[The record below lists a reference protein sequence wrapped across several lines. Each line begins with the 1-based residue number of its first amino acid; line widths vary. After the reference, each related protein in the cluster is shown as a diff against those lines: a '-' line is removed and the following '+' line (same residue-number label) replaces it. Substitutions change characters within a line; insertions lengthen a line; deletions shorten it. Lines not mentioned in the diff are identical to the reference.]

1 MADKKFKI
9 VTKSDNFIYFVAMC
23 DEDVQWHFN
32 VGLKSTAL
40 YDSWTSWDYS
50 KVFKHEISGLYVIA
64 QFKLSIRH
72 HPNYMR
78 LTPCENSP
86 YKTQG
91 LRNLLSKRNKKSH
104 Y

>member
-9 VTKSDNFIYFVAMC
+9 ITKSDNFIYFVTMC

-32 VGLKSTAL
+32 VGLKSAAQF
-40 YDSWTSWDYS
+40 YSWDYS

-72 HPNYMR
+72 QPNYMR
-78 LTPCENSP
+78 
-86 YKTQG
+86 
-91 LRNLLSKRNKKSH
+91 R
-104 Y
+104 